1 MNRFAK
7 ISVIATLSAL
17 SFGGISYAAGVE
29 MNWPDQIDRTVRNFK
44 GDNFRIVDVDTLSR
58 MNETRARIDAET
70 PQQLAALHTAVDG
83 NRALAAKLKA
93 RNVEMNNIAG
103 ASQAADGG
111 LTLYVR

>member
-17 SFGGISYAAGVE
+17 SFSGISHAAGVE
-29 MNWPDQIDRTVRNFK
+29 MNWPREIDQTVRNFR
-44 GDNFRIVDVDTLSR
+44 GDNFRIVDADTLNR

-70 PQQLAALHTAVDG
+70 PQQLADLHAAVG
-83 NRALAAKLKA
+83 ANRALAAKLKA
-93 RNVEMNNIAG
+93 RDVEMNNIAG
-103 ASQAADGG
+103 AAQAADGS

>member
-17 SFGGISYAAGVE
+17 NFGGISHAAGVE
-29 MNWPDQIDRTVRNFK
+29 MNWPNQIDQTVRNFK

-70 PQQLAALHTAVDG
+70 PQQLAALHAAVDA
-83 NRALAAKLKA
+83 NRALAAKLKE
-93 RNVEMNNIAG
+93 RDVEMNNIAG
-103 ASQAADGG
+103 AAQATDGS

>member
-17 SFGGISYAAGVE
+17 SFGGISHAAGVE
-29 MNWPDQIDRTVRNFK
+29 MNWPSEIDQTVRNFK
-44 GDNFRIVDVDTLSR
+44 GDNFSIVDVDTLNR
-58 MNETRARIDAET
+58 MNAIRARIDAET
-70 PQQLAALHTAVDG
+70 PQQLQALHAAVSA

-93 RNVEMNNIAG
+93 RDVEMNNIAG
-103 ASQAADGG
+103 AAQATDGS